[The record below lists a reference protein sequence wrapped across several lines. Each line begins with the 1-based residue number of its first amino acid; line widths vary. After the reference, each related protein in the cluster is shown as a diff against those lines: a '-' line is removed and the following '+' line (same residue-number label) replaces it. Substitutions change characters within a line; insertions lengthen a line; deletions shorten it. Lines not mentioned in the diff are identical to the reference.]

1 MQIIKLSKFFNSP
14 FLLMKKYCKFGKF
27 LPLGVVDTGLVDCE
41 VLEVVVEVVE
51 VVVVSSSSSS
61 NQTPLDP

>member
-1 MQIIKLSKFFNSP
+1 ME
-14 FLLMKKYCKFGKF
+14 KYCKFGKF

>member
-1 MQIIKLSKFFNSP
+1 M
-14 FLLMKKYCKFGKF
+14 FGKF

-51 VVVVSSSSSS
+51 VVSSSSSS
-61 NQTPLDP
+61 SQTPLDPKRET

>member
-1 MQIIKLSKFFNSP
+1 M
-14 FLLMKKYCKFGKF
+14 LMEKYGKFGKF
-27 LPLGVVDTGLVDCE
+27 LPLGVVDKGLVDCE